1 MYSKVNSLGVSAL
14 DGYIVEVETDI
25 TGGLPQLDI
34 VGLPDNSVKEAKNR
48 VRSALKNLG
57 FSYPTS
63 RITVNLAPGDIKKV
77 GTIYD
82 VPIFI
87 SLLKS
92 SGQLTA
98 DTDRFAFI
106 GELSLNGKLR
116 PVGGVISMAIAAA
129 QAGISNIFVPQ
140 ENVLEA
146 AVIEGVKVFPVADV
160 ARIVAHFN
168 GDEIEPCGSY
178 IPKLENTVFEYDFCD
193 VKGQSN
199 ARRAIEVA
207 VAGGHNVLMT
217 GPPGTGKSMLAKRIP
232 SIMPPL
238 TLQQSVEVTKIYSV
252 AGALPD
258 DRSLITI
265 PPFRDPHHSVS
276 AQGLAGGGS
285 VPKPGEVSLAHNG
298 VLFLDELP
306 EFKRDAIEIL
316 RQPMEDG
323 FVRVSRVSGSSVFPC
338 NTMVVAAMN
347 PCPCGFCGHPT
358 RECRCSQGS
367 IERYRS
373 KISGPLLD
381 RIDIHIDVPSVEY
394 DDLTTMAA
402 AECSADILKRVLK
415 ARARQQQ
422 RGLEGVSCN
431 AQIKS
436 AMLREV
442 CVLSKEAQSMMRN
455 AFDRLGLSARAHERI
470 LKVSRTIA
478 DLDESELIEVN
489 HVAQALQYRN
499 TEKVHYF
506 TR

>member
-1 MYSKVNSLGVSAL
+1 MYSRVKSLGVSTL
-14 DGYIVEVETDI
+14 DGYLVEVETDI

-57 FSYPTS
+57 YNYPTS

-92 SGQLTA
+92 SGQFHANTEGC
-98 DTDRFAFI
+98 AFI

-116 PVGGVISMAIAAA
+116 PVSGVISMAIAAV
-129 QAGISNIFVPQ
+129 QIGIIDLFVPKD
-140 ENVLEA
+140 NALEA
-146 AVIEGVKVFPVADV
+146 AVINGINVYPVDNV
-160 ARIVAHFN
+160 ARIVEHFTGN
-168 GDEIEPCGSY
+168 KIDACNTY
-178 IPKLENTVFEYDFCD
+178 IPNLENAMHLNDFCD

-199 ARRAIEVA
+199 ARLAIEVA
-207 VAGGHNVLMT
+207 VAGGHNILMS

-232 SIMPPL
+232 SILPPL
-238 TLQQSVEVTKIYSV
+238 TLQQAIEVTKIYSV
-252 AGALPD
+252 AGELPD
-258 DRSLITI
+258 DRSLITT

-276 AQGLAGGGS
+276 AQGLVGGGS
-285 VPKPGEVSLAHNG
+285 IPKPGEISLAHNG

-323 FVRVSRVSGSSVFPC
+323 VVRVSRVSGSSVFPC
-338 NTMVVAAMN
+338 NTMIVAAMN

-358 RECRCSQGS
+358 KDCRCSQNS
-367 IERYRS
+367 IERYKS

-381 RIDIHIDVPSVEY
+381 RIDIHIEVPSVEY
-394 DDLTTMAA
+394 DDLTTVDPGESS
-402 AECSADILKRVLK
+402 AEILKRVVK
-415 ARARQQQ
+415 ARYRQQK
-422 RGLEGVSCN
+422 RGLVGVNCN
-431 AQIKS
+431 AQITAS
-436 AMLREV
+436 MLREV
-442 CVLSKEAQSMMRN
+442 CVLSSQAEAMMRG
-455 AFDRLGLSARAHERI
+455 AFDRLGLSPRAHERI

-478 DLDESELIEVN
+478 DLDESERIEVE
-489 HVAQALQYRN
+489 HLAQALQYRN
-499 TEKVHYF
+499 NDRVHYF
-506 TR
+506 NK